1 MDFLII
7 IITMPPLLQQE
18 NKMMA
23 LSPYL
28 QLNNR
33 HGSIGM
39 QNQVGIESY
48 TALGCRLRN
57 NRIIA
62 YISQKIRNDYVV
74 WRISVDTIP

>member
-1 MDFLII
+1 
-7 IITMPPLLQQE
+7 
-18 NKMMA
+18 MMA

-28 QLNNR
+28 QLNDR

-39 QNQVGIESY
+39 QNQVEIESY

-62 YISQKIRNDYVV
+62 YISQKIRNDCVV
-74 WRISVDTIP
+74 